1 MPGLAWVMEP
11 LREKGYF
18 TLQELKVPASVS
30 RRKLQGI
37 IRTLAKEGYLIPTG
51 RGRTICYHAT
61 EKVNELLQKTDEKK
75 V

>member
-1 MPGLAWVMEP
+1 MEP
-11 LREKGYF
+11 LKEKGYF
-18 TLQELKVPASVS
+18 ILQELKVPESVS
-30 RRKLQGI
+30 RQKVRGI

-51 RGRTICYHAT
+51 RGRAICYHAT